1 MINDKTQH
9 IIVAAIFGVMSLP
22 LSLVIGFTMALVS
35 VFVVSTVLFLGKE
48 YYDTIKPKP
57 TGFDK
62 VDMTVDY
69 LGLAAGFIIAF
80 IIHTVIQISKL

>member
-1 MINDKTQH
+1 MNDKTQH
-9 IIVAAIFGVMSLP
+9 VIVAAIFGVLSLP

-35 VFVVSTVLFLGKE
+35 VFVVSTVAFLGKE

-62 VDMTVDY
+62 VDLTADY
-69 LGLAAGFIIAF
+69 MGLAAGFIIAF
-80 IIHTVIQISKL
+80 IIHTAIQILNL